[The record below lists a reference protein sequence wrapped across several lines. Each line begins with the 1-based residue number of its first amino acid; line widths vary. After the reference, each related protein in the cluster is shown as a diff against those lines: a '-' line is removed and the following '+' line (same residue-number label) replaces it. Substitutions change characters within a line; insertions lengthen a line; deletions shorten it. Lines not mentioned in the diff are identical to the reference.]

1 MPPTFRPR
9 RIIGNAVLNTSQL
22 DPTWP
27 CPLQLH
33 HCSTLGARRCAP
45 SAACPNRSRDERR
58 NPARGQGRVIHHQR
72 PGKRFD
78 IAAFRVMSFRGRTP
92 QVNHLGHASAHRTG
106 SNERSRTRHAQ
117 SCAARVQ
124 KVSQGVDVLANASID
139 RGWLGPQRITRSV
152 SLEDARSGHSAC
164 ADLVRSH
171 PLCPL
176 SYGRAFHAPTE
187 RKTRRRIV
195 AQRLDSGMCC
205 HRQPGRRRYSWAPP
219 LRPTLH
225 QLAGATVVVRRCDT
239 S

>member
-1 MPPTFRPR
+1 MPATFRPR

-92 QVNHLGHASAHRTG
+92 QVNHLGHPSAHRTG

-176 SYGRAFHAPTE
+176 SYGRAFSRSNRAENWKRHCGTAL
-187 RKTRRRIV
+187 TRRDDGV
-195 AQRLDSGMCC
+195 FL
-205 HRQPGRRRYSWAPP
+205 QPEAPHWGRSP
-219 LRPTLH
+219 
-225 QLAGATVVVRRCDT
+225 AGIG
-239 S
+239 